1 MFEGLDASGDQTQA
15 ISRKALKQRLV
26 AFLEAISTIGSPKQL
41 HRGEVLFKFYLE
53 LLSKPDLVIS
63 KLAFECLTKY
73 KIPALGPHREC
84 IGRLLEERTMREELV
99 KMQTFI
105 VDANDSS
112 EEKVRKEHR
121 ADLIPVLVAII
132 FGRIVSKSG
141 CTKAGKDHFD
151 AR

>member
-1 MFEGLDASGDQTQA
+1 MSA
-15 ISRKALKQRLV
+15 V
-26 AFLEAISTIGSPKQL
+26 ASPKQL
-41 HRGEVLFKFYLE
+41 HRSEVLFKLYLE
-53 LLSKPDLVIS
+53 LLSKPDLAIS
-63 KLAFECLTKY
+63 KLAFDCVAKY

-84 IGRLLEERTMREELV
+84 IGRLFEEKTMREELV

-105 VDANDSS
+105 VITQDNS

-121 ADLIPVLVAII
+121 SDLIPVLIAII